1 MRIVDVPIDKIY
13 VPAARRKTLDE
24 EKVVELAEDI
34 LENGLQKPIYVRV
47 GKDRYVLQEG
57 LHRVEAMKLLGEAI
71 IDGHI
76 VAAQR
81 K

>member
-1 MRIVDVPIDKIY
+1 MRVVDVVIDKIY
-13 VPAARRKTLDE
+13 VPGARQKTLDQD
-24 EKVVELAEDI
+24 KVVELAEDI
-34 LENGLQKPIYVRV
+34 LENGLQKPIYVRL

-57 LHRVEAMKLLGEAI
+57 LHRMEAMKLLGEKI

>member
-1 MRIVDVPIDKIY
+1 MRIVDVDIQKIY
-13 VPAARRKTLDE
+13 VPAAKKGTLDQD
-24 EKVVELAEDI
+24 KVVELAEDI

-57 LHRVEAMKLLGEAI
+57 LHRVEAVKLLGETMIEAY
-71 IDGHI
+71 I

>member
-1 MRIVDVPIDKIY
+1 MRIVDVEINKIY
-13 VPAARRKTLDE
+13 VPAAKKSTLDQD
-24 EKVVELAEDI
+24 KVVELAEDI

-57 LHRVEAMKLLGEAI
+57 LHRMEAMKLLGETI
-71 IDGHI
+71 IEANI

-81 K
+81 R

>member
-13 VPAARRKTLDE
+13 VPSAKKKTLDE

-57 LHRVEAMKLLGEAI
+57 LHRVEALKLLGEKI